1 MPADPIAMDRKFV
14 KDITE
19 SSAVQMDLGKL
30 AQEKGSSPAVKEFG
44 KRMVEDNTKAGEEL
58 RQAATQAQIKVPPE
72 NLRRIRKSHDKLA
85 RLSGRDF
92 DRAFAKMMISDQ
104 RANVKEFENQAK
116 GGNAPEVRA
125 FAAKALPTL
134 QEHKKMAEQ
143 IGGEQSDSADRQAR

>member
-1 MPADPIAMDRKFV
+1 
-14 KDITE
+14 
-19 SSAVQMDLGKL
+19 
-30 AQEKGSSPAVKEFG
+30 
-44 KRMVEDNTKAGEEL
+44 MVEDNTKAGEEL
-58 RQAATQAQIKVPPE
+58 RQAAAQAQIKVPPE

-125 FAAKALPTL
+125 FAAKTLPTL
-134 QEHKKMAEQ
+134 REHQKMAEQ
-143 IGGEQSDSADRQAR
+143 LDAEQSGSADRQAR